1 VSFVTRMVWILVGV
15 AVFCF
20 AILAVNQEHTALRF
34 LVWQTPEISLFWWLL
49 LAFVL
54 GLVVGGTTVGL
65 VSLKHRFHERT
76 LARELAETQREL
88 GRLKT
93 PAA

>member
-1 VSFVTRMVWILVGV
+1 VSVLSRIVWVLIGI

-20 AILAVNQEHTALRF
+20 AILAVNQEHAALKF

-65 VSLKHRFHERT
+65 VSLKHRFHERA
-76 LARELAETQREL
+76 LARELAEAQREL
-88 GRLKT
+88 GRLKI